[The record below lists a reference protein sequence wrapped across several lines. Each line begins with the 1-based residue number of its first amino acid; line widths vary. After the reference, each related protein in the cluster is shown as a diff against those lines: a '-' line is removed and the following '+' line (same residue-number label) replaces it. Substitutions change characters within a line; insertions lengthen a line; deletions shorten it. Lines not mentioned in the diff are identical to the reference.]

1 MWISHWDTPIS
12 VLRLNVA
19 HLLHLIGG
27 LLLPEEA
34 IYSER
39 MSTSAR
45 VRADACPGVFATH
58 DAADGP
64 LARVRL
70 PGGAVTSAQLTA
82 LADAADDLGDGAL
95 HLTSR
100 GNVQLRGVLRP
111 GLAAR
116 LSAAG
121 LLPAPSH
128 ERVRNILASP
138 LGDLAQGLA
147 PALDKALCAVPEL
160 AGLPGRF
167 LFAFDGGSG
176 DVAGE
181 GADVCWRDGALLLD
195 GADTGLRVSTENAVE
210 ALISVARTFLRI
222 RGTAWRV
229 SELPTTE
236 PLLRG
241 IPGEYAP
248 PEDFP
253 VAPGMPIGPI
263 GDHAIGVAPVLGRLT
278 SAQARVIA
286 KAGNAV
292 VTPWRSILVLG
303 VLDDDAGL
311 VTDPS
316 APSLGVSACIGRP
329 GCAKS
334 RADVRADAARIG
346 RTPRVHV
353 SGCERRCGKPAQEHV
368 DVLAAEDGYLVD
380 GTWFPA
386 GDLAKALAEKDSAE
400 LKGQQ

>member
-1 MWISHWDTPIS
+1 M
-12 VLRLNVA
+12 
-19 HLLHLIGG
+19 
-27 LLLPEEA
+27 
-34 IYSER
+34 
-39 MSTSAR
+39 SAR

-70 PGGAVTSAQLTA
+70 PGGAVTSAQLGA
-82 LADAADDLGDGAL
+82 LADCADDLGDGEV

-100 GNVQLRGVLRP
+100 GNVQLRGVTRP
-111 GLAAR
+111 GLATR
-116 LSAAG
+116 LAAAG

-138 LGDLAQGLA
+138 LSGIAQDLA

-160 AGLPGRF
+160 AELPGRF
-167 LFAFDGGSG
+167 LFAFDGGRG

-181 GADVCWRDGALLLD
+181 GADVCWRATGPDRGALLLD
-195 GADTGLRVSTENAVE
+195 GADTGLRVTREHAVE
-210 ALISVARTFLRI
+210 ALISVARIFLRI

-229 SELPTTE
+229 GELPATE
-236 PLLRG
+236 ELLRD
-241 IPGEYAP
+241 IPGETVEP
-248 PEDFP
+248 RTFP
-253 VAPGMPIGPI
+253 VKPGLPIGPI
-263 GDHAIGVAPVLGRLT
+263 GDQAIGVAPVFGLLT
-278 SAQARVIA
+278 SGQVREIA

-303 VLDDDAGL
+303 TLAADTGL
-311 VTDPS
+311 IVDPD

-334 RADVRADAARIG
+334 RADVRADATRIG

-353 SGCERRCGKPAQEHV
+353 AGCERRCGKPAGEHV
-368 DVLAAEDGYLVD
+368 DVLAADGGYLID
-380 GTWFPA
+380 GALVPVEE
-386 GDLAKALAEKDSAE
+386 LATVLAEKDSA
-400 LKGQQ
+400 G

>member
-1 MWISHWDTPIS
+1 
-12 VLRLNVA
+12 
-19 HLLHLIGG
+19 
-27 LLLPEEA
+27 
-34 IYSER
+34 

-58 DAADGP
+58 DAEDGP

-70 PGGAVTSAQLTA
+70 PGGAITKAQLSA

-100 GNVQLRGVLRP
+100 GNVQLRGVTRP
-111 GLAAR
+111 GLATR

-138 LGDLAQGLA
+138 LSDLAQELA
-147 PALDKALCAVPEL
+147 PALDEALCAVPEL

-167 LFAFDGGSG
+167 LFAIDGGSG

-195 GADTGLRVSTENAVE
+195 GTDTGLRVTEEHAVE
-210 ALISVARTFLRI
+210 ALISVARSFLRI
-222 RGTAWRV
+222 RGTAWRIG
-229 SELPTTE
+229 ELPATE
-236 PLLRG
+236 PLLRD
-241 IPGEYAP
+241 IPGETVE
-248 PEDFP
+248 PETFTTK
-253 VAPGMPIGPI
+253 PGLPIGPI
-263 GDHAIGVAPVLGRLT
+263 GDDAVGVAPVFGRLT
-278 SAQARVIA
+278 SEQARVIA

-292 VTPWRSILVLG
+292 VTPWRSILVFGTLG
-303 VLDDDAGL
+303 ENPGL
-311 VTDPS
+311 IVDPDE
-316 APSLGVSACIGRP
+316 PSLGVSACIGRP

-334 RADVRADAARIG
+334 LADVRADAARIG
-346 RTPRVHV
+346 HTPRVHFA
-353 SGCERRCGKPAQEHV
+353 GCERRCGKPAREHV

-380 GTWFPA
+380 GTWVPT
-386 GDLAKALAEKDSAE
+386 GELARTLAQ
-400 LKGQQ
+400 KGTQ

>member
-1 MWISHWDTPIS
+1 
-12 VLRLNVA
+12 
-19 HLLHLIGG
+19 
-27 LLLPEEA
+27 
-34 IYSER
+34 

-70 PGGAVTSAQLTA
+70 PGGAITDVRLRA

-100 GNVQLRGVLRP
+100 GNVQLRGVTRP

-116 LSAAG
+116 LSVAG
-121 LLPAPSH
+121 LLPSPSH

-138 LGDLAQGLA
+138 LSDVAQRLA
-147 PALDKALCAVPEL
+147 PALDQALCAVPEL

-167 LFAFDGGSG
+167 LFALDGGRG

-195 GADTGLRVSTENAVE
+195 GEDTGLRVAAEHAVE
-210 ALISVARTFLRI
+210 ALISVARAFLRA

-229 SELPTTE
+229 SELSDTA

-241 IPGEYAP
+241 IPGESEEPRTFATN
-248 PEDFP
+248 
-253 VAPGMPIGPI
+253 PGLPIGPI
-263 GDHAIGVAPVLGRLT
+263 GDAIGVAPVLGRLT
-278 SAQARVIA
+278 SAQARKIA
-286 KAGNAV
+286 DAGNAV
-292 VTPWRSILVLG
+292 ITPWRSILVRGPLEA
-303 VLDDDAGL
+303 DAGL
-311 VTDPS
+311 VTDPDS
-316 APSLGVSACIGRP
+316 PSLGISACIGRP

-334 RADVRADAARIG
+334 LADVRADAARIG
-346 RTPRVHV
+346 RSPRAHFA
-353 SGCERRCGKPAQEHV
+353 GCGRRCGKPAREHV
-368 DVLAAEDGYLVD
+368 DVLATEDGYLVD
-380 GTWFPA
+380 GAFVPV
-386 GDLAKALAEKDSAE
+386 GALARTLAQKGSAE
-400 LKGQQ
+400 VKGQQ

>member
-1 MWISHWDTPIS
+1 MILR
-12 VLRLNVA
+12 VLCP
-19 HLLHLIGG
+19 G
-27 LLLPEEA
+27 LG

-70 PGGAVTSAQLTA
+70 PGGAVTSAQLNV
-82 LADAADDLGDGAL
+82 LADCAGDLGDGDL

-100 GNVQLRGVLRP
+100 GNIQLRGVTRP
-111 GLAAR
+111 GLATR

-138 LGDLAQGLA
+138 LSGMAQGLA
-147 PALDKALCAVPEL
+147 PALDEALCAVPEL

-167 LFAFDGGSG
+167 LFAFDGGRG

-181 GADVCWRDGALLLD
+181 GADVCWRATGPDVGALLLD
-195 GADTGLRVSTENAVE
+195 GADTGLRVGIENAVE
-210 ALISVARTFLRI
+210 ALISVARTFLEV

-229 SELPTTE
+229 GELLATE
-236 PLLRG
+236 PLLRDL
-241 IPGEYAP
+241 PGEAVKP
-248 PEDFP
+248 QTFP
-253 VAPGMPIGPI
+253 VNPGLPIGPI
-263 GDHAIGVAPVLGRLT
+263 GDQAIGVAPVFGRLT
-278 SAQARVIA
+278 SEQVRKIA
-286 KAGNAV
+286 KAGNSV

-303 VLDDDAGL
+303 ALAADAGL
-311 VTDPS
+311 VVDPR
-316 APSLGVSACIGRP
+316 APSLGLSACIGRP

-346 RTPRVHV
+346 STPRAHV
-353 SGCERRCGKPAQEHV
+353 AGCERRCGKPAGEHV
-368 DVLAAEDGYLVD
+368 DVLAADGGGYLVD
-380 GTWFPA
+380 GAWVPVEE
-386 GDLAKALAEKDSAE
+386 LAKVLAEKGR
-400 LKGQQ
+400 K

>member
-1 MWISHWDTPIS
+1 MIRGVLTPN
-12 VLRLNVA
+12 R
-19 HLLHLIGG
+19 G
-27 LLLPEEA
+27 

-45 VRADACPGVFATH
+45 ARADACPGVFATH

-70 PGGAVTSAQLTA
+70 PGGAITKAQLSA

-100 GNVQLRGVLRP
+100 GNVQLRGVTRP

-116 LSAAG
+116 LSEAG

-138 LGDLAQGLA
+138 RSRIAQELAA
-147 PALDKALCAVPEL
+147 ALDKALCAVPEL

-167 LFAFDGGSG
+167 LFALDGGRG

-195 GADTGLRVSTENAVE
+195 GADTGLRVTEEHAVE
-210 ALISVARTFLRI
+210 ALISVARTFLGS

-229 SELPTTE
+229 GELPATE

-241 IPGEYAP
+241 ISGETVEPEVFATRPGL
-248 PEDFP
+248 
-253 VAPGMPIGPI
+253 PIGPI
-263 GDHAIGVAPVLGRLT
+263 GDDAIGVAPVFGRLT
-278 SAQARVIA
+278 SEQVRKIA
-286 KAGNAV
+286 KAGDAV

-303 VLDDDAGL
+303 KLEPRTGL
-311 VTDPS
+311 IVDPHEP
-316 APSLGVSACIGRP
+316 ALGVSACIGRP

-353 SGCERRCGKPAQEHV
+353 AGCERRCGKPAHEHV
-368 DVLAAEDGYLVD
+368 DVLAVEDGYLVD
-380 GTWFPA
+380 GAWVPV
-386 GDLAKALAEKDSAE
+386 GELARTLAQ
-400 LKGQQ
+400 KGTQ

>member
-1 MWISHWDTPIS
+1 
-12 VLRLNVA
+12 
-19 HLLHLIGG
+19 
-27 LLLPEEA
+27 
-34 IYSER
+34 

-70 PGGAVTSAQLTA
+70 PGGAITKDQLRT

-100 GNVQLRGVLRP
+100 GNVQLRGVTRR
-111 GLAAR
+111 GLASR

-121 LLPAPSH
+121 LLPSSSH

-138 LGDLAQGLA
+138 LSEVAQRLA

-160 AGLPGRF
+160 AELPGRF
-167 LFAFDGGSG
+167 LFAFDGGRG

-195 GADTGLRVSTENAVE
+195 GTDTGLRITTENAVE
-210 ALISVARTFLRI
+210 ALISVARNFLRA
-222 RGTAWRV
+222 RGTAWRI
-229 SELPTTE
+229 SELPATE

-241 IPGEYAP
+241 IPGETVKPQNFATK
-248 PEDFP
+248 
-253 VAPGMPIGPI
+253 PGLPIGPL
-263 GDHAIGVAPVLGRLT
+263 GEAIGVAPVFGRLT
-278 SAQARVIA
+278 SEQTRQIA
-286 KAGNAV
+286 KAGDAV

-303 VLDDDAGL
+303 KLESRTGL
-311 VTDPS
+311 ITDPREP
-316 APSLGVSACIGRP
+316 ALGVSACVGRP

-334 RADVRADAARIG
+334 LADVRADAARIG

-353 SGCERRCGKPAQEHV
+353 AGCERRCGKPAHEHV
-368 DVLAAEDGYLVD
+368 DVLATEDGYLVD
-380 GTWFPA
+380 GAWVPV
-386 GDLAKALAEKDSAE
+386 GELAKTLAEK
-400 LKGQQ
+400 GTQ